1 MTRNKRLLYVLV
13 MFGLV
18 FFAVYIL
25 FFSKTELTLKN
36 RNVRDNPAKAIT
48 LKAGNYLVGHDI
60 KPGYYDITCLSG
72 KVSLDDDVRMS
83 SGDKWINYAVMDGTT
98 LTIEGHGNLRF
109 SPAAFQPVHEIG
121 DHQYAIKH
129 SANYIAGKDLPAGD
143 YRFVA
148 KGLNGS
154 ESIELTLFSS
164 IHADHNSATYNLTA
178 DNTERNIHLEK
189 GNLLSIVKHKQ
200 NEKDNILLLLTL
212 QR

>member
-1 MTRNKRLLYVLV
+1 MTRNKRLLYALV

-18 FFAVYIL
+18 FCAVYIL

-48 LKAGNYLVGHDI
+48 LKAGDYLVGHDL

-72 KVSLDDDVRMS
+72 KVSLEDVSMS
-83 SGDKWINYAVMDGTT
+83 NGDKWINYAIQDGTMVS
-98 LTIEGHGNLRF
+98 IEGHGKLRF
-109 SPAAFQPVHEIG
+109 SPAAFRPVHEIS

-143 YRFVA
+143 YRIVA
-148 KGLNGS
+148 KGLNGP
-154 ESIELTLFSS
+154 ESVEITLFSS

-178 DNTERNIHLEK
+178 DNTERNIHLKK

-200 NEKDNILLLLTL
+200 NVKDNILLLLTL

>member
-1 MTRNKRLLYVLV
+1 MTRNKRLLYALV
-13 MFGLV
+13 MIGLV

-48 LKAGNYLVGHDI
+48 LKAGDYLVGHDL

-72 KVSLDDDVRMS
+72 KVSFWGMRMS
-83 SGDKWINYAVMDGTT
+83 NGDKWINYAVRDGTT
-98 LTIEGHGNLRF
+98 ISIDGHGKLRF
-109 SPAAFQPVHEIG
+109 SPAAFQPVREIG
-121 DHQYAIKH
+121 DHQYAVKH

-164 IHADHNSATYNLTA
+164 IQADHNSATYNLTA
-178 DNTERNIHLEK
+178 DNNERNIHLEK
-189 GNLLSIVKHKQ
+189 GNLLSIIKHKQ
-200 NEKDNILLLLTL
+200 HEKDNILLLLTL